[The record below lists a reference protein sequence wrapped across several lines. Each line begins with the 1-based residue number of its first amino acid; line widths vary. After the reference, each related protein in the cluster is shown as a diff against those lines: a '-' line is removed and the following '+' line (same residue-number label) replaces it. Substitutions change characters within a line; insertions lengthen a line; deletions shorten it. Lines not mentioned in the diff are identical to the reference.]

1 MDCGIGYFLGK
12 GFLVPPLLKSWKSGK
27 KWVLITYYYTQS
39 GMDNGLKSAGVQCW
53 GGLQWSEGNNSAVQ
67 RELCGKNHEISPPL
81 WAIQG
86 EDSPNHKNFPPKIL
100 KGGGVDFFHD
110 FCHRT
115 PPELLNWPP
124 PWSLYSPLSTVLGL
138 PPDLNPVATPL
149 RNIGGVSPNQKN
161 SPPPKIWGGQHFL
174 GNLGPNWNPSP

>member
-67 RELCGKNHEISPPL
+67 RELCGKNHEISPPPSEQSRGRTVQT
-81 WAIQG
+81 IRT
-86 EDSPNHKNFPPKIL
+86 FPLKYW
-100 KGGGVDFFHD
+100 KGGGRLFSWFLPQNSPWIAELNPSLVIVL
-110 FCHRT
+110 
-115 PPELLNWPP
+115 PPEHC
-124 PWSLYSPLSTVLGL
+124 TG
-138 PPDLNPVATPL
+138 ATP
-149 RNIGGVSPNQKN
+149 
-161 SPPPKIWGGQHFL
+161 WH
-174 GNLGPNWNPSP
+174 

>member
-100 KGGGVDFFHD
+100 KGGGRLFSWFLPQNSPWIAELTPSLVIVL
-110 FCHRT
+110 
-115 PPELLNWPP
+115 PPEHC
-124 PWSLYSPLSTVLGL
+124 TG
-138 PPDLNPVATPL
+138 ATPW
-149 RNIGGVSPNQKN
+149 P
-161 SPPPKIWGGQHFL
+161 
-174 GNLGPNWNPSP
+174 

>member
-100 KGGGVDFFHD
+100 KGGVDFFHD

-161 SPPPKIWGGQHFL
+161 SPPLKYGGGGSTFF
-174 GNLGPNWNPSP
+174 G

>member
-100 KGGGVDFFHD
+100 KGGGRLFSWFLPQYSPWIAELTPSLVIVL
-110 FCHRT
+110 
-115 PPELLNWPP
+115 PPEHC
-124 PWSLYSPLSTVLGL
+124 TG
-138 PPDLNPVATPL
+138 ATPW
-149 RNIGGVSPNQKN
+149 P
-161 SPPPKIWGGQHFL
+161 
-174 GNLGPNWNPSP
+174 

>member
-39 GMDNGLKSAGVQCW
+39 GMDNGLKSAGVQCS

-100 KGGGVDFFHD
+100 KGGGTLFSWFLPQNSPWIAELTPSLVIVL
-110 FCHRT
+110 
-115 PPELLNWPP
+115 PPEHC
-124 PWSLYSPLSTVLGL
+124 TG
-138 PPDLNPVATPL
+138 ATPW
-149 RNIGGVSPNQKN
+149 P
-161 SPPPKIWGGQHFL
+161 
-174 GNLGPNWNPSP
+174 

>member
-67 RELCGKNHEISPPL
+67 RELCGKNHEISPHL

-100 KGGGVDFFHD
+100 KGGGRLFSWFLPQNSPWIAELTPSLVIVL
-110 FCHRT
+110 
-115 PPELLNWPP
+115 PPEHC
-124 PWSLYSPLSTVLGL
+124 TG
-138 PPDLNPVATPL
+138 ATP
-149 RNIGGVSPNQKN
+149 
-161 SPPPKIWGGQHFL
+161 WH
-174 GNLGPNWNPSP
+174 